1 MKRILHLKRALS
13 LVWRSAPGWTAA
25 SFIVMLVQAVLPLL
39 ALYLMKLIV
48 DTSATELAAHQSAT
62 FRHLAFLIGL
72 AALLALVTS
81 AIRSLGSLI
90 SEAQADEVT
99 DYMQEAIHAKSV
111 EVDLEFYE
119 NPVYQDTLHRAQHEA
134 PFRPTRLVNSLVQVI
149 QNGISLL
156 AIGSLLLFSLPWGIT
171 LLLILSP
178 FPGILLR
185 LKNARQ
191 MYQWQ
196 RNRTSTERRIQYF
209 NWLLTLSYYAKELRL
224 FNLGAVFRQRSS
236 GLRKQLRK
244 EKLKIATRRSGGEL
258 VTQAGATAAIF
269 ASFAFVAYRT
279 IQGVISLGH
288 LVMYYQALQRAQ
300 DNLREMLSGLANLY
314 ENNLFLTNVY
324 EFLTLA
330 PQISGPLAPQV
341 IPRPMRQGICFE
353 NVSFRYRAGFH
364 QALKDIRLTIEPG
377 EIVALVGENGSGK
390 TTLVKLLCRLYD
402 PTIGRITLDGIDIRE
417 FDPSL
422 LRREISVI
430 FQDFVQYELT
440 AKENIWFGNT
450 ELSPDHPRIVRSAR
464 ESGADDV
471 IRMLPR
477 SYDTVLGK
485 MFEEGEE
492 LSIGQWQKV
501 ALARAFLRNSQIIVL
516 DEPTSALDA
525 KAEYDVFNRFRE
537 LAEGRSALLI
547 SHRLSTVK
555 MADTIYVLDQGQIVE
570 RGTHDQLV
578 RHGATYANLFEMQAQ
593 SYR

>member
-1 MKRILHLKRALS
+1 VPSSADFAGHRHWITVLTRRQTAPGISERQCPTQSFSLKR
-13 LVWRSAPGWTAA
+13 VAA
-25 SFIVMLVQAVLPLL
+25 AAESIEPRGNPAIPFRGPLL
-39 ALYLMKLIV
+39 AMLAYVNLSLWEFNGLDILINRRDVSRTKYLLESEGYRPYVPM
-48 DTSATELAAHQSAT
+48 TELEEAAH
-62 FRHLAFLIGL
+62 
-72 AALLALVTS
+72 
-81 AIRSLGSLI
+81 
-90 SEAQADEVT
+90 
-99 DYMQEAIHAKSV
+99 
-111 EVDLEFYE
+111 
-119 NPVYQDTLHRAQHEA
+119 LHSGCEKV
-134 PFRPTRLVNSLVQVI
+134 FV
-149 QNGISLL
+149 
-156 AIGSLLLFSLPWGIT
+156 
-171 LLLILSP
+171 
-178 FPGILLR
+178 
-185 LKNARQ
+185 
-191 MYQWQ
+191 
-196 RNRTSTERRIQYF
+196 
-209 NWLLTLSYYAKELRL
+209 RL
-224 FNLGAVFRQRSS
+224 F
-236 GLRKQLRK
+236 
-244 EKLKIATRRSGGEL
+244 KIATRRSG
-258 VTQAGATAAIF
+258 
-269 ASFAFVAYRT
+269 
-279 IQGVISLGH
+279 GH

-330 PQISGPLAPQV
+330 PQISGPLTPQV
-341 IPRPMRQGICFE
+341 IPRPMRQGISFE